1 MSRLAKK
8 CLIASAGSHLL
19 LLVILLA
26 GVAFLPDKPDK
37 SVNMAPLRLRPSKL
51 VDDALSGGGGNPKA
65 PDIEGQKKL
74 VAPAPPPKFE
84 TPTPIKPPEPVKP
97 EVKKTPPPEPIKKTV
112 VKPAKEPPKETV
124 KKDTK
129 PVPVPARPA
138 KPDLGKVVVR
148 DPGAKARAEA
158 QAKAQAEAKERA
170 AALAKQLNKTVQNL
184 NDGLSKGTVVDI
196 HGPGGEAYANY
207 AQWVKTVYEDAW
219 DPADDLLDDESTAQ
233 VTVTI
238 LKNGDVITARITKRS
253 GVSSLDKSV
262 QRALDKVRTI
272 GRPFPEG
279 AKEDQRTFTI
289 NFNLKAKRLTG

>member
-1 MSRLAKK
+1 M
-8 CLIASAGSHLL
+8 
-19 LLVILLA
+19 
-26 GVAFLPDKPDK
+26 
-37 SVNMAPLRLRPSKL
+37 
-51 VDDALSGGGGNPKA
+51 
-65 PDIEGQKKL
+65 
-74 VAPAPPPKFE
+74 
-84 TPTPIKPPEPVKP
+84 
-97 EVKKTPPPEPIKKTV
+97 
-112 VKPAKEPPKETV
+112 
-124 KKDTK
+124 
-129 PVPVPARPA
+129 
-138 KPDLGKVVVR
+138 
-148 DPGAKARAEA
+148 
-158 QAKAQAEAKERA
+158 
-170 AALAKQLNKTVQNL
+170 QNL
-184 NDGLSKGTVVDI
+184 DGLTKGTVVDI
-196 HGPGGEAYANY
+196 RGPGGEAYANY